1 MPNNNN
7 FNNDTMMVEPQD
19 LRCMR
24 IKVPVVLAEEEAQV
38 VVDTTFCLPEL
49 AKKVDH
55 IDIMVRDLEAD
66 PVFVHENDSTWNLSM
81 SKKWPHNIHNFPGG
95 RAFVKKVVVHGT
107 LHKQIYYVNQ
117 EDQVKHVGEDI
128 PFTKT
133 IDLTEPEPV
142 MDIDD
147 VEIQFHGTRA
157 DVTWDLVRASRL
169 QQTGVV
175 IVRVKISEQRQ
186 IMVAVCPGEACP
198 TNRNLLR
205 DPGFEQWIGDTP
217 LLWGATNVFRAS
229 NDLVRTG
236 AHAAGLG
243 LDPTLPAA
251 VFQTTRRIN
260 TDFVYRLC
268 FWARKLAPAL
278 TPECDFTLE
287 AQVTFFD
294 SDHNQIDVQSQSWS
308 DDQVPFNYKQ
318 FCLDV
323 GPVNDG
329 VSYALVRIAMHVPV
343 GATPPNNC
351 QVIVDD
357 ASLVCIRRR

>member
-7 FNNDTMMVEPQD
+7 FNNETMVVEPQD

-24 IKVPVVLAEEEAQV
+24 IRVPVVLSDEEAQAEV
-38 VVDTTFCLPEL
+38 VTTFCLPEL

-66 PVFVHENDSTWNLSM
+66 PIFVFEDESTWNIAISQ
-81 SKKWPHNIHNFPGG
+81 KFPHAGHFFPSGK
-95 RAFVKKVVVHGT
+95 AFVKKVVVHGT

-128 PFTKT
+128 PFTET
-133 IDLTEPEPV
+133 ITLAEPEPV
-142 MDIDD
+142 VDIDD
-147 VEIQFHGTRA
+147 VEVTFRGTRA
-157 DVTWDLVRASRL
+157 EVTWDLVRASRL
-169 QQTGVV
+169 HQTGVV
-175 IVRVKISEQRQ
+175 ILRIKIIEERQ
-186 IMVAVCPGEACP
+186 LLVAVCPGDVCP

-229 NDLVRTG
+229 GDLIRTG
-236 AHAAGLG
+236 TFAAGLG

-260 TDFVYRLC
+260 SDFQYRLC
-268 FWARKLAPAL
+268 FWARKLTPPLSPA
-278 TPECDFTLE
+278 CDFTLE

-294 SDHNQIDVQSQSWS
+294 ADHNQIDAQSQSWS
-308 DDQVPFNYKQ
+308 DEQVPTSYRQ

-323 GPVNDG
+323 GPSNGDVA
-329 VSYALVRIAMHVPV
+329 YALVRIAMQVPV
-343 GATPPNNC
+343 GVTTPNNC
-351 QVIVDD
+351 QVIIDD
-357 ASLVCIRRR
+357 ATLLCIRRR